1 MNVDHANAVPNVS
14 ATPIESK
21 WITVDG
27 MRIHYLSAGGS
38 GSPVV
43 LLHGA
48 GIDSAHLSWVEVIE
62 PLAREHRVFAP
73 DLPGY
78 GQSDRPDVLYNA
90 EFYIT
95 FLAHLLDALQLPKAS
110 LVGLSMGG
118 AIVLGFTLAHPER
131 VEKLVPVDPYGIMPK
146 VAWHRTSYLYV
157 HSPLNELSYWLFAQ
171 SRSMVRWSLASSLIS
186 SPERL
191 TDQLIDEVYAASKH
205 PQAGKAFSSFQRHD
219 LTWDGLRT
227 NYLDRLSE
235 IKAPTL
241 FIHGEKDPGVPL
253 TYARQ
258 AHERVKGSR
267 LHVMQGCLHWPM
279 RDRPEEFNRVLG
291 AFLQE
296 A

>member
-1 MNVDHANAVPNVS
+1 
-14 ATPIESK
+14 
-21 WITVDG
+21 
-27 MRIHYLSAGGS
+27 
-38 GSPVV
+38 
-43 LLHGA
+43 
-48 GIDSAHLSWVEVIE
+48 
-62 PLAREHRVFAP
+62 
-73 DLPGY
+73 
-78 GQSDRPDVLYNA
+78 
-90 EFYIT
+90 
-95 FLAHLLDALQLPKAS
+95 
-110 LVGLSMGG
+110 MGG

-157 HSPLNELSYWLFAQ
+157 HSPLNELSYWFFAK
-171 SRSMVRWSLASSLIS
+171 SRSMVRWSLLSSLIS

-191 TDQLIDEVYAASKH
+191 TDRLIDEVYEASKH

-227 NYLDRLSE
+227 NYLDRLAT
-235 IKAPTL
+235 IQAPTL

-291 AFLQE
+291 EFLRE

>member
-1 MNVDHANAVPNVS
+1 MNAEQVQS
-14 ATPIESK
+14 STIIESK
-21 WITVDG
+21 WLTVDG
-27 MRIHYLSAGGS
+27 LRIHYLTAGES

-48 GIDSAHLSWVEVIE
+48 GIDSAHLSWAETIE
-62 PLAREHRVFAP
+62 SLAQEHRVYAP

-90 EFYIT
+90 EFYIN
-95 FLAHLLDALQLPKAS
+95 FLARLFDAWQLSKAS

-157 HSPLNELSYWLFAQ
+157 HSPLNELSYWFFAK
-171 SRSMVRWSLASSLIS
+171 SRSMVRWSLLSSLIS

-191 TDQLIDEVYAASKH
+191 TDRLIDEVYEASKH
-205 PQAGKAFSSFQRHD
+205 PQASKAFSSFQRHD

-227 NYLDRLSE
+227 NYLDRLST
-235 IKAPTL
+235 IQAPTL

-291 AFLQE
+291 EFLRE

>member
-1 MNVDHANAVPNVS
+1 MNAEQVQPS
-14 ATPIESK
+14 TIIESK
-21 WITVDG
+21 WLTVDG
-27 MRIHYLSAGGS
+27 LRIHYLTAGES

-48 GIDSAHLSWVEVIE
+48 GIDSAHLSWAETIE
-62 PLAREHRVFAP
+62 SLAQEHRVYAP

-90 EFYIT
+90 EFYIN
-95 FLAHLLDALQLPKAS
+95 FLARLFDAWQLSKAS

-157 HSPLNELSYWLFAQ
+157 HSPLNELSYWFFAK
-171 SRSMVRWSLASSLIS
+171 SRSMVRWSLLSSLIS

-191 TDQLIDEVYAASKH
+191 TDRLIDEVYEASKH

-227 NYLDRLSE
+227 NYLDRLST
-235 IKAPTL
+235 IQAPTL

-291 AFLQE
+291 EFLRV

>member
-1 MNVDHANAVPNVS
+1 MDIGNETETRDQQTP
-14 ATPIESK
+14 PIESR
-21 WITVDG
+21 WVTVDG
-27 MRIHYLSAGGS
+27 LRIHYLVAGEA

-48 GIDSAHLSWVEVIE
+48 GVDSARLSWELAIG
-62 PLAREHRVFAP
+62 PLAREHLVFAP

-78 GQSDRPDVLYNA
+78 GQSDKPDVRYNA
-90 EFYIT
+90 EFYIN
-95 FLAHLLDALQLPKAS
+95 FLAHLLDAWQLPKVS

-131 VEKLVPVDPYGIMPK
+131 VDRLVPVDPYGIMPK

-157 HSPLNELSYWLFAQ
+157 HSPLNELSYWLFRQ
-171 SRSMVRWSLASSLIS
+171 SRSMVRWSLLASLVS

-191 TDQLIDEVYAASKH
+191 SDQLVDEVYDASKD

-219 LTWDGLRT
+219 LTWNGLRT
-227 NYLDRLSE
+227 NYLDRLAE

-253 TYARQ
+253 IYAQQ
-258 AHERVKGSR
+258 AHKRVKGSR

-279 RDRPEEFNRVLG
+279 RDRPDEFNRVM
-291 AFLQE
+291 AEFLRSS
-296 A
+296 

>member
-1 MNVDHANAVPNVS
+1 MNAEQVQS
-14 ATPIESK
+14 STIIESK
-21 WITVDG
+21 WLTVDG
-27 MRIHYLSAGGS
+27 LRIHYLTAGES

-48 GIDSAHLSWVEVIE
+48 GIDSAHLSWAETIE
-62 PLAREHRVFAP
+62 SLAQEHRVYAP

-90 EFYIT
+90 EFYIN
-95 FLAHLLDALQLPKAS
+95 FLARLFDAWQLSKAS

-157 HSPLNELSYWLFAQ
+157 HSPLNELSYWFFAK
-171 SRSMVRWSLASSLIS
+171 SRSMVRWSLLSSLIS

-191 TDQLIDEVYAASKH
+191 TDRLIDEVYEASKH

-227 NYLDRLSE
+227 NYLDRLSA
-235 IKAPTL
+235 IQAPTL

-291 AFLQE
+291 EFLRE

>member
-1 MNVDHANAVPNVS
+1 MNADHPQQTV
-14 ATPIESK
+14 PIESK

-27 MRIHYLSAGGS
+27 LRIHYLVAGEAGS
-38 GSPVV
+38 LVV

-48 GIDSAHLSWVEVIE
+48 GIDSAPLSWKETIG
-62 PLAREHRVFAP
+62 PLAQAHRVFAP

-90 EFYIT
+90 EFYIN
-95 FLAHLLDALQLPKAS
+95 FLAHLLDAWQLPKVS

-131 VEKLVPVDPYGIMPK
+131 VDRLVPVDPYGIMPK

-157 HSPLNELSYWLFAQ
+157 HSPLNELSYWFFAK
-171 SRSMVRWSLASSLIS
+171 SRSMVRWSLQSSLIS

-191 TDQLIDEVYAASKH
+191 TDALVDEVYQASRH

-227 NYLDRLSE
+227 NYLDRLAE

-253 TYARQ
+253 AYARQ
-258 AHERVKGSR
+258 AHERVNGSG
-267 LHVMQGCLHWPM
+267 LHIMQGCLHWPM

-291 AFLQE
+291 EFLRE

>member
-1 MNVDHANAVPNVS
+1 MNADHTQQPA
-14 ATPIESK
+14 PIESK
-21 WITVDG
+21 WLTVDG
-27 MRIHYLSAGGS
+27 LRIHYLTAGES

-48 GIDSAHLSWVEVIE
+48 GIDSAHLSWEEAIG
-62 PLAREHRVFAP
+62 PLAGEHRVYAP

-78 GQSDRPDVLYNA
+78 GRSDKPDVRYTT
-90 EFYIT
+90 EFYID
-95 FLAHLLDALQLPKAS
+95 FLAHLLDAWQLPTVS

-118 AIVLGFTLAHPER
+118 AIVLGYTLAHPER
-131 VEKLVPVDPYGIMPK
+131 VERLAPVDPYGIMPK

-157 HSPLNELSYWLFAQ
+157 HSPLNELSYWFFRQ
-171 SRSMVRWSLASSLIS
+171 SRSMVRWSLLSSLIS

-191 TDQLIDEVYAASKH
+191 TDQLVDEVYNASKD

-219 LTWDGLRT
+219 LTWSGLRT
-227 NYLDRLSE
+227 NYLDRLAE
-235 IKAPTL
+235 IKTPTL

-253 TYARQ
+253 LYAQR
-258 AHERVKGSR
+258 AHERVEGSR

-279 RDRPEEFNRVLG
+279 RDRPDEFNRVLVE
-291 AFLQE
+291 FLRE